1 MLNWIENLVLRA
13 EIPIKP
19 TDNTITVSRSD
30 ATKLNSMHIG
40 AHVYMTVRLY
50 AHDDTY
56 EVVKYLHNT
65 PVQTSGCA
73 TVALVV
79 DRDVM
84 NTGRRAFPAHTKL
97 RSEPSKIQIEEFV
110 RSILTGE

>member
-13 EIPIKP
+13 ELPIKP
-19 TDNTITVSRSD
+19 ADNTITVSRSD
-30 ATKLNSMHIG
+30 AAKFNSMPAGSHI
-40 AHVYMTVRLY
+40 YLTVRMY

-56 EVVKYLHNT
+56 EVVKYQHT
-65 PVQTSGCA
+65 TQVQTSGCA

-97 RSEPSKIQIEEFV
+97 RSEPCKIQIEEFV
-110 RSILTGE
+110 RAISTGE